1 MNGSEASRAISRRT
15 VTASLLGG
23 AATAAAAALNP
34 GTAARAAG
42 EGGWITVWEDG
53 FGGGALDTGSWSAI
67 VGGGQ
72 SDLRDQQYNDAGMVF
87 LDGQNLVLKAR
98 KEPTNG
104 FAYRAGSITTRG
116 KRVLGPHGRL
126 TTRQYLTTGT
136 GVGVGVCLFGEDI
149 DAVGWPQCGE
159 IDATEIALGRPGAP
173 FGSIH
178 GPGYS
183 GASPISGTYTG
194 PLDSLAGR
202 WVEHTLEWSSSEIT
216 WAIDGHVYHSATP
229 ADPRAAGGWPFD
241 QPFFVQIVVT
251 VGSWASGDVDLADW
265 PVAADGVPEFSA
277 VIDLIRFEQRTA

>member
-1 MNGSEASRAISRRT
+1 MNGSAASRGISRRT
-15 VTASLLGG
+15 VTAGVLAGI
-23 AATAAAAALNP
+23 AVTAVKPANTARAAAAD
-34 GTAARAAG
+34 
-42 EGGWITVWEDG
+42 GWVTVWEDQ
-53 FGGGALDTGSWSAI
+53 FSGGALDPGSWSAI

-72 SDLRDQQYNDAGMVF
+72 TDLRDQQYNDAGMVF

-98 KEPTNG
+98 KEPANG

-149 DAVGWPQCGE
+149 DSVGWPQCGE
-159 IDATEIALGRPGAP
+159 IDATEIAIGRPGAP

-202 WVEHTLEWSSSEIT
+202 WVEHTLEWSPSEIS
-216 WAIDGHVYHSATP
+216 WAIDGQVYHSATP
-229 ADPRAAGGWPFD
+229 TDPRAAGGWPFD
-241 QPFFVQIVVT
+241 RAFFVQIVVT

-277 VIDLIRFEQRTA
+277 VIDLIRFEQRSA

>member
-1 MNGSEASRAISRRT
+1 MDQSAASRPVSRRA
-15 VTASLLGG
+15 VTAGVLAGV
-23 AATAAAAALNP
+23 AATALHPAHP
-34 GTAARAAG
+34 ARAAAT
-42 EGGWITVWEDG
+42 GGWVTVWEDQFRG
-53 FGGGALDTGSWSAI
+53 AALDSGSWSPI

-72 SDLRDQQYNDAGMVF
+72 TDLRDQQYDDAAMVF

-98 KEPTNG
+98 KESLNG

-126 TTRQYLTTGT
+126 TTRQFLTTGT

-149 DAVGWPQCGE
+149 DRVGWPQCGE

-183 GASPISGTYTG
+183 GASPISSTYAG
-194 PLDSLAGR
+194 PLASLAGR
-202 WVEHTLEWSSSEIT
+202 WVEHTLEWSPSAIT
-216 WAIDGHVYHSATP
+216 WAIDGHVYHSAAPT
-229 ADPRAAGGWPFD
+229 DPRAAGGWPFD
-241 QPFFVQIVVT
+241 QPFFVQLVVT

-277 VIDLIRFEQRTA
+277 VFDLIRFERWAA